1 MTCTRTGGVRH
12 AASAWA
18 AEAVISSDLAQLP
31 PRVLT
36 GARGGGIGGTGS
48 MSEGERGTGG
58 AHDGANFNAP
68 NAPNVAV
75 SAVVGSTESDGG
87 AAVSAV
93 VSAATASAVY
103 VLDPKRPP

>member
-1 MTCTRTGGVRH
+1 VRH

-18 AEAVISSDLAQLP
+18 AAAVISSDLAQLP

-36 GARGGGIGGTGS
+36 GARGGGIGGIGS

-58 AHDGANFNAP
+58 GGDGDGANFNAP
-68 NAPNVAV
+68 NAAV
-75 SAVVGSTESDGG
+75 SAVVGSTESDSG
-87 AAVSAV
+87 AV
-93 VSAATASAVY
+93 VSAATASAAY

>member
-1 MTCTRTGGVRH
+1 VRH

-18 AEAVISSDLAQLP
+18 AAAVISSDLAQLP

-36 GARGGGIGGTGS
+36 GARGGGIGGIGS
-48 MSEGERGTGG
+48 ISEGERGPGG
-58 AHDGANFNAP
+58 GGDGANFNAP
-68 NAPNVAV
+68 NAAV
-75 SAVVGSTESDGG
+75 SAVVGATESDGG
-87 AAVSAV
+87 AV

>member
-1 MTCTRTGGVRH
+1 VRH

-18 AEAVISSDLAQLP
+18 AAAVISSDLAQLP

-36 GARGGGIGGTGS
+36 GARGGGIGGIGS
-48 MSEGERGTGG
+48 MSEGERGPGG
-58 AHDGANFNAP
+58 GGGGDETNFNAP
-68 NAPNVAV
+68 NAAV
-75 SAVVGSTESDGG
+75 SAVVGATESDGG
-87 AAVSAV
+87 AV

>member
-1 MTCTRTGGVRH
+1 VRH

-18 AEAVISSDLAQLP
+18 AAAVISSDLAQLP

-36 GARGGGIGGTGS
+36 GARGGGIGGIGS
-48 MSEGERGTGG
+48 ISEGERGPGG
-58 AHDGANFNAP
+58 GGGGDETDFNAP
-68 NAPNVAV
+68 NAAV
-75 SAVVGSTESDGG
+75 SAVVGATESGG
-87 AAVSAV
+87 AV